1 MKLTEPLALFDMLL
15 RARFY
20 ERLVLIVFIRPF
32 EKQFLFLVRVKGQIT
47 FDQVGVISPVIDPKP
62 FAVVRFQIFGTF
74 AENED
79 VVVNEFFYEVYRRV
93 WNESI
98 QFMIP
103 LYAVLAF
110 SWVNYRV
117 IATFAPVVMPVFVV
131 LWVIIFLTISY
142 FFIFYGTLAGSPW
155 QKLKDSLVLPWVFPL
170 QSLGMLVGVGA
181 IWLLNWRFSVIGIL
195 FLFSAPVALYYYLLR
210 KKYWRHF
217 RVK

>member
-1 MKLTEPLALFDMLL
+1 MYESEETLSHGLMRTMQWFSSLVYLNILWFVGVLAGGVLLGIGPATLALCAVL
-15 RARFY
+15 RALIW
-20 ERLVLIVFIRPF
+20 ER
-32 EKQFLFLVRVKGQIT
+32 K
-47 FDQVGVISPVIDPKP
+47 
-62 FAVVRFQIFGTF
+62 
-74 AENED
+74 D
-79 VVVNEFFYEVYRRV
+79 VVINEFFYEVYRRV

-98 QFMIP
+98 RFMIP

-155 QKLKDSLVLPWVFPL
+155 QKLKDSLVLPWMFPL

-181 IWLLNWRFSVIGIL
+181 IWLLNWRFSVVGVL
-195 FLFSAPVALYYYLLR
+195 FLFSAPVALYYCLLR

>member
-1 MKLTEPLALFDMLL
+1 MYESEETLSHGLMRTMQWFSSLVYLNILWFVGVLAGGVLLGIGPATLALCAVL
-15 RARFY
+15 RALIW
-20 ERLVLIVFIRPF
+20 ER
-32 EKQFLFLVRVKGQIT
+32 K
-47 FDQVGVISPVIDPKP
+47 
-62 FAVVRFQIFGTF
+62 
-74 AENED
+74 D
-79 VVVNEFFYEVYRRV
+79 VVVNEFYYEVYRRV

-181 IWLLNWRFSVIGIL
+181 IWLLNWRFSVVGVL